1 MRSRQTTQPGGFAI
15 GCSDKSLLQQFLTL
29 IRSLHCNKRGDMPAA
44 AEYKTRAKECR
55 RLAQEAPV
63 PEDKRALEELAH
75 NWEILAK
82 LGDRKLVSENRTSP
96 ILDLIDYKNF

>member
-1 MRSRQTTQPGGFAI
+1 
-15 GCSDKSLLQQFLTL
+15 
-29 IRSLHCNKRGDMPAA
+29 MPAA

-55 RLAQEAPV
+55 RLAQQTPV
-63 PEDKRALEELAH
+63 PDDKRALEELAH